1 VQRRADTGKELEMA
15 NEYASGD
22 WLVKQ
27 GREDEFVATW
37 RDWLSRSSSG
47 IAGFNRA
54 RLLRS
59 NDDPGRYTSFSEWSD
74 AQARDAWKQSPD
86 FAEGFSTCKG
96 LCDEFRGG
104 DFTEVV
110 QI

>member
-1 VQRRADTGKELEMA
+1 MESEH
-15 NEYASGD
+15 YASGD
-22 WLVKQ
+22 WLVRQ
-27 GREDEFVATW
+27 GSEEEFIAKW

-47 IAGFNRA
+47 TAGFGWA

-59 NDDPGRYTSFSEWSD
+59 NDEPRRFTSFSAWDD
-74 AQARDAWKQSPD
+74 AGARDAWKQSPD
-86 FAEGFSTCKG
+86 FAEGFSTCRG

-104 DFTEVV
+104 DFTVVV

>member
-1 VQRRADTGKELEMA
+1 MA
-15 NEYASGD
+15 SEHYASGD
-22 WLVKQ
+22 WLVRQ
-27 GREDEFVATW
+27 GSEDEFIDKW
-37 RDWLSRSSSG
+37 RGWLSRSSSG
-47 IAGFNRA
+47 VAGFGWA

-59 NDDPGRYTSFSEWSD
+59 NDEPRRFTSFSAWDD
-74 AQARDAWKQSPD
+74 AGARDAWKQSTD
-86 FAEGFSTCKG
+86 FAEGFSICRG